1 MKKFF
6 VILKTII
13 IWFVFIA
20 ALSMIGITSDFKNKG
35 LVLALYFLF
44 FAAVFGVILLV
55 IRSKQGRDLEVKK
68 QWIWLPRIV
77 GSILIIFGVLLP
89 ALTLGRVQIPNLKPN
104 FFVELLLT
112 IVLVGIGAYAIK
124 MINTAKSQKSLA
136 SVGGYVLLI
145 AESCVPGLLISRFDS
160 SNDTLGVVYFAA
172 IFVSILCWWGFSML
186 KGHQHE
192 I

>member
-35 LVLALYFLF
+35 LVLAIYFLF

-55 IRSKQGRDLEVKK
+55 IRSKQGRHNTEKK
-68 QWIWLPRIV
+68 QFVMLPKIV
-77 GSILIIFGVLLP
+77 GGVLVLFGLLLP

-104 FFVELLLT
+104 FIITSLLT
-112 IVLVGIGAYAIK
+112 IILVALGSYAIRL
-124 MINTAKSQKSLA
+124 INQAKSKA
-136 SVGGYVLLI
+136 SISSIAGYVILI
-145 AESCVPGLLISRFDS
+145 AESCVPGLLISKYDS
-160 SNDTLGVVYFAA
+160 SNDTLGVIYFAA
-172 IFVSILCWWGFSML
+172 IFVSVLCWWGYSL
-186 KGHQHE
+186 IKGHQHE